1 MPKIKLGNGPHES
14 IFRSSANAE
23 LWPNACYYTVVR
35 YVPYPIAE
43 EFVNIAVIVFTE
55 AEVQCRIKE
64 LKNAL
69 IFGSDDDRRS
79 LQEFC
84 DQLVKHC
91 REGHLC
97 FIQKDEKTRL
107 KGVQR
112 AANSWVN
119 EIQFREPCGSL
130 GSVSDAIDG
139 IANDF
144 LGEGKWV
151 GE

>member
-1 MPKIKLGNGPHES
+1 MTKIKLGDRPYES
-14 IFRSSANAE
+14 IIHSPASAE
-23 LWPNACYYTVVR
+23 LWPDSCYYTVVR

-43 EFVNIAVIVFTE
+43 EFGNFAVIVFTE
-55 AEVQCRIKE
+55 TEVQCRIKD

-84 DQLVKHC
+84 DQLVNHC
-91 REGHLC
+91 SEGRLC

-151 GE
+151 KN